1 MPDGLKEKEDGSDW
15 SPMDRVIDAVA
26 LASHD
31 HYLSAG
37 NDGYDFDDNDGSS
50 LIDLMRDV
58 KTRQIHVS
66 LFRFLPSGPELL
78 HAPEIEHEGQ
88 THRVPKLPISV
99 ANSLILPT
107 GVADY
112 GKTLELFKN
121 IESFLHQHLALS
133 EKQYRLLAYW
143 CIATWFPDFLAFVPR
158 LTVTGEAFAADHF
171 FRVLRCVCWKPI
183 LLAGINSAVLQAIA
197 VEQLRP
203 TLFIFEPNVNKS
215 KIQLLNASDQ
225 PGYLIAHGK
234 NAFESYC
241 AKCIYTGEHNE
252 EVWNR
257 AGIHVHIAA
266 RRVYRAAGITLMA
279 DTQLLQNQLFRY
291 RCMNHDLVGFDDFE
305 PRTLSPEASA
315 VALQLGAA
323 IIDDRALQQGIL
335 DLVKEKDEQDRADR
349 TMAVSAMVLKAVLHH
364 CHEGE
369 QQRVHV
375 RELAATVNNLYRNE
389 GESTKLSNER
399 LGHVLK
405 NLGLYTRRLNS
416 AGRGLVL
423 DSATRIRAHE
433 LSYVNEVLPEVPL
446 CGHCQILQIPEND

>member
-1 MPDGLKEKEDGSDW
+1 
-15 SPMDRVIDAVA
+15 
-26 LASHD
+26 
-31 HYLSAG
+31 
-37 NDGYDFDDNDGSS
+37 
-50 LIDLMRDV
+50 
-58 KTRQIHVS
+58 
-66 LFRFLPSGPELL
+66 
-78 HAPEIEHEGQ
+78 
-88 THRVPKLPISV
+88 
-99 ANSLILPT
+99 
-107 GVADY
+107 
-112 GKTLELFKN
+112 
-121 IESFLHQHLALS
+121 
-133 EKQYRLLAYW
+133 
-143 CIATWFPDFLAFVPR
+143 
-158 LTVTGEAFAADHF
+158 
-171 FRVLRCVCWKPI
+171 
-183 LLAGINSAVLQAIA
+183 
-197 VEQLRP
+197 
-203 TLFIFEPNVNKS
+203 
-215 KIQLLNASDQ
+215 
-225 PGYLIAHGK
+225 
-234 NAFESYC
+234 
-241 AKCIYTGEHNE
+241 
-252 EVWNR
+252 
-257 AGIHVHIAA
+257 
-266 RRVYRAAGITLMA
+266 
-279 DTQLLQNQLFRY
+279 
-291 RCMNHDLVGFDDFE
+291 VGFDDFE